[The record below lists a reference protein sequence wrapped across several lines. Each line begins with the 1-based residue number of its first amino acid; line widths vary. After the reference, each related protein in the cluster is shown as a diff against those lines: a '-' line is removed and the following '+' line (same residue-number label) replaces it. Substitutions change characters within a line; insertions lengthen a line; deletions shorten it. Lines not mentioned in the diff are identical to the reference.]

1 VTMMRSR
8 VGRGGRE
15 KLSMGR
21 QDGSYIVLEVS
32 NSWGGWS
39 LSCSKLEL
47 DWESN
52 LIRICS

>member
-1 VTMMRSR
+1 MMRSR

-21 QDGSYIVLEVS
+21 QVGSYIVLEVS

-39 LSCSKLEL
+39 LSGSELEL

-52 LIRICS
+52 SIRICS